1 MGPKNKGDHVITLS
15 LSPLLSLPPLS
26 LILLLVW
33 ARQLAGGE
41 EAGGV
46 KWERTRS
53 NGRQQ
58 AMWEQVGAPGFE
70 SVEFEAKTGSDR
82 GRTEGTRHDRQ
93 PMGEKS
99 GGSIQWRRWVA
110 AGENQRRAARPAA
123 EVEKSGDDAR

>member
-1 MGPKNKGDHVITLS
+1 M
-15 LSPLLSLPPLS
+15 
-26 LILLLVW
+26 
-33 ARQLAGGE
+33 
-41 EAGGV
+41 

-110 AGENQRRAARPAA
+110 PGESSARATDEARRARRRREKTTTTGRSRRASSAGRAA
-123 EVEKSGDDAR
+123 